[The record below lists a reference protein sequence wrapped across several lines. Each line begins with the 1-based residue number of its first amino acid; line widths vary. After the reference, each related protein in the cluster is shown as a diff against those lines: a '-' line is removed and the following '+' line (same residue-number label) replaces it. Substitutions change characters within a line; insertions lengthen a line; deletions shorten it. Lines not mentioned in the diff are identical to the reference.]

1 MLVKAKL
8 WRLLEHNGLTVGVA
22 LLCQT
27 HFTHIL
33 HEIDIFTSLLWVLMG
48 NRSLEGGKPKSKTG
62 CPKGKVVRKLVS
74 NIGGDQRNIEKN
86 YFSFNFFHI

>member
-1 MLVKAKL
+1 
-8 WRLLEHNGLTVGVA
+8 
-22 LLCQT
+22 
-27 HFTHIL
+27 
-33 HEIDIFTSLLWVLMG
+33 MG

-74 NIGGDQRNIEKN
+74 NIGGDQRNIEKIN